1 MQKKDKKSN
10 ELILRKKDFTDG
22 QTAGQMNGAQFLKP
36 SSRAGI
42 ILPTSRPKICLW
54 IFHSKICNFEMRLS

>member
-42 ILPTSRPKICLW
+42 ILPTS
-54 IFHSKICNFEMRLS
+54 